1 MDRAAR
7 IQSPS
12 WPAPSR
18 SVSCSPAR
26 PSPYA
31 PAGWLPPAV
40 ARPDH
45 SPAAQSLLLFSPL
58 AGSIGVRA
66 YPYTTCVSGV
76 FRRSGLRARRG
87 VVHAGAA
94 APARAAAPPTSDCAH
109 AQATLCAAENGSD
122 LREPRGARPDLN
134 MAWQPPPPQRAE
146 PPSAEPRGVSARPL
160 TLRACPAPTVR
171 TLTTSCDT
179 PARNE
184 TCEGLGGLAPC
195 VACSACRG
203 GFMWARLRKRSE
215 VACSGH

>member
-18 SVSCSPAR
+18 SVSCCPAR
-26 PSPYA
+26 SSPYA
-31 PAGWLPPAV
+31 PAGWLAAARSGTTGSLASCAV
-40 ARPDH
+40 PIVALQP
-45 SPAAQSLLLFSPL
+45 
-58 AGSIGVRA
+58 I
-66 YPYTTCVSGV
+66 VSGV

-87 VVHAGAA
+87 VVHACAA

-109 AQATLCAAENGSD
+109 AQATLCAAGNGSD
-122 LREPRGARPDLN
+122 LRELRGARPDLN

-146 PPSAEPRGVSARPL
+146 RPSAEPRGVSARPL
-160 TLRACPAPTVR
+160 TLRACPAPTGR
-171 TLTTSCDT
+171 TLPTSCDT

-184 TCEGLGGLAPC
+184 TCEGLGGLAAC
-195 VACSACRG
+195 VACCACRG
-203 GFMWARLRKRSE
+203 GLMWARLRKCSD